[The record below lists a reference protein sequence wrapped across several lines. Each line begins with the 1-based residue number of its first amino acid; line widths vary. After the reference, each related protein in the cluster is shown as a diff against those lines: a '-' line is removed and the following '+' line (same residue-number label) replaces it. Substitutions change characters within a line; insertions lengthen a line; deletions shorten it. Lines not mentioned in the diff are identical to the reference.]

1 MKRLILSI
9 LFFLSSM
16 YAQGETTD
24 RPDPHPIDTLDLSNF
39 SDQTKNLLK
48 LASKELCIR
57 PYEEGVLPRLGY
69 YQNPIE
75 IHKVGSNEIMAEII
89 DYNRFT
95 CIEGFH
101 DFSGSAGAP
110 LKLVV
115 NGKIINFGYHR
126 SWKVINFSENQPV
139 LLVSRHGLSCD
150 RAGYRACISAYVYEE
165 GEFVHAKN

>member
-9 LFFLSSM
+9 LFFLSSLH
-16 YAQGETTD
+16 ANGETTD

-39 SDQTKNLLK
+39 SVQTKNLLK

-57 PYEEGVLPRLGY
+57 PYEEGVIPRLGY

-75 IHKVGSNEIMAEII
+75 IHIVGSNEIMAEII

-115 NGKIINFGYHR
+115 NGKIINFGYQR

>member
-1 MKRLILSI
+1 
-9 LFFLSSM
+9 M
-16 YAQGETTD
+16 YANGETTGG
-24 RPDPHPIDTLDLSNF
+24 PDPYPIDTLDLSHF
-39 SDQTKNLLK
+39 SDETKNLLK
-48 LASKELCIR
+48 LASKELCTR
-57 PYEEGVLPRLGY
+57 PYEEGVIPRLGY

-75 IHKVGSNEIMAEII
+75 MHKIGSNATMAEVI

>member
-1 MKRLILSI
+1 MKRLILII

-16 YAQGETTD
+16 YANGETTD

-48 LASKELCIR
+48 SASKELCIR
-57 PYEEGVLPRLGY
+57 PYHEGVIPRLGY

-75 IHKVGSNEIMAEII
+75 MHKIGSNETMAEII

-139 LLVSRHGLSCD
+139 LLVFRHGLSCD